1 MQGGVPGMPAGAI
14 TGRTSDHP
22 WRPSRAKVA
31 RSQAADSGGL
41 VERNLLSSSPAMS
54 SDEDDLLSQT
64 TPFSV
69 ATLRTLISRSADM
82 SPERRPARRSSPLI
96 DVLTKGPAV
105 LVFPDTMFPASMPPL
120 PLGAAPLADPIPR
133 RAPLAAPVERSPVAS
148 EVRPAPRPAQ
158 LPPLPVRHARRKRDS
173 LAHVGAFL
181 RCRLVALTLL
191 TAAVVA
197 PPSWWN
203 VGEVE
208 PAPAWVIARAARA
221 NAPAAAAANA
231 ETRASAR

>member
-1 MQGGVPGMPAGAI
+1 
-14 TGRTSDHP
+14 
-22 WRPSRAKVA
+22 
-31 RSQAADSGGL
+31 
-41 VERNLLSSSPAMS
+41 MS

-82 SPERRPARRSSPLI
+82 SPERRPPRRSSPLV
-96 DVLTKGPAV
+96 DVLTKGAAV
-105 LVFPDTMFPASMPPL
+105 LVFPDTMFPANMPPL
-120 PLGAAPLADPIPR
+120 PLSAAPRADRSPV
-133 RAPLAAPVERSPVAS
+133 RAPLAAPAERSPATG
-148 EVRPAPRPAQ
+148 EARPAPPSVQ
-158 LPPLPVRHARRKRDS
+158 LRSLPVRHARRKRDS
-173 LAHVGAFL
+173 LARAGAFL

-191 TAAVVA
+191 MAAVVA

-221 NAPAAAAANA
+221 SAPVAAEANSANA
-231 ETRASAR
+231 DPRASAR